1 MTRAL
6 VERIILDIGI
16 SETEIKMMN
25 TNEGR
30 DARRLDILEGLNKG
44 LSHEKI
50 AEKMGIQPRMLRR
63 DLKWMRRIKDPEL
76 RQIQKNAATKAIVDK
91 EENANRAGERFKR
104 ITGMTFQEKTFN
116 NMISFYEPEIRKIM
130 RAKEQDV
137 AIRCLPSSVY
147 RTLKRNGIIASGWK
161 TLQVTQRAR
170 NHLVKSQSIEN

>member
-1 MTRAL
+1 MINSKQERA
-6 VERIILDIGI
+6 
-16 SETEIKMMN
+16 
-25 TNEGR
+25 
-30 DARRLDILEGLNKG
+30 ARRLIILEGLNGG
-44 LSHEKI
+44 LSKERI
-50 AEKMGIQPRMLRR
+50 AKKLGVNPRIVRK
-63 DLKWMRRIKDPEL
+63 DLNRMKYSKDPDL
-76 RQIQKNAATKAIVDK
+76 RQTQINVKEKADANK
-91 EENANRAGERFKR
+91 ERISNRPSERFLR

-116 NMISFYEPEIRKIM
+116 NMMSFYEPEIRKIM